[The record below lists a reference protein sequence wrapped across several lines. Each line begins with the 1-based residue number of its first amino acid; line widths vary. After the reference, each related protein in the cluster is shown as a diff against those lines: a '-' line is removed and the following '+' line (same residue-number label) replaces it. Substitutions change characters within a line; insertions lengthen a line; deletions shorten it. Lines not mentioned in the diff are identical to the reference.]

1 MAFWDPIT
9 RLLRDIKRILLDILA
24 LLEKMDTGPTVT
36 IGLKAELIVPKEGTT
51 TMPAIT
57 PITVDT
63 SQNVQYTTAPKDANG
78 NPTAPSL
85 AWTSSDVAVIVAS
98 PSADTLSGLGV
109 TIAPGVATITAT
121 DPATGVFDS
130 QEVTVTTVAPP
141 ATATIGLVGT
151 AVPK

>member
-24 LLEKMDTGPTVT
+24 LLEKMNTGPTTT
-36 IGLKAELIVPKEGTT
+36 IGLRAEAIIPKEGTT

-63 SQNVQYTTAPKDANG
+63 SQNVQYTTSPKDANG
-78 NPTAPSL
+78 NPTVPSL
-85 AWTSSDVAVIVAS
+85 AWTSSDVAVIFAI
-98 PSADTLSGLGV
+98 PAADTLSALATTV
-109 TIAPGVATITAT
+109 APGVATITAT

-130 QEVTVTTVAPP
+130 QEVTVTVVAPP
-141 ATATIGLVGT
+141 ATVTIGLVGT

>member
-9 RLLRDIKRILLDILA
+9 RLLRDIKRILLDIRR
-24 LLEKMDTGPTVT
+24 LLEKMDTGPTTT
-36 IGLKAELIVPKEGTT
+36 IGLKAEAIIPKEGNTA
-51 TMPAIT
+51 MPAIA

-63 SQNVQYTTAPKDANG
+63 SQNVQYTTSPKDANG

-85 AWTSSDVAVIVAS
+85 AWTSSDVTVIAAS
-98 PSADTLSGLGV
+98 PSADTLSALGV
-109 TIAPGVATITAT
+109 TAGPGVATITAT

-130 QEVTVTTVAPP
+130 QEVTVTSVGPP
-141 ATATIGLVGT
+141 PTATIGLVGT